1 MQSLAAAFA
10 AGTLLFAGSAF
21 AATGYYAE
29 AKLAAPAAAPITAT
43 VSDVSW
49 KCDGDACVGEAIR
62 APLDN
67 PMRECRKVAAAVGPL
82 SAFTTRGM
90 KMDAG
95 DLKSCN
101 VGAKGGEPTA
111 GQK

>member
-1 MQSLAAAFA
+1 MQSLAAAVA

-21 AATGYYAE
+21 AAVGYHAE

-67 PMRECRKVAAAVGPL
+67 PMRQCRKVAAAVGPL
-82 SAFTTRGM
+82 AAFEAHGL

-95 DLKSCN
+95 DMKSCN
-101 VGAKGGEPTA
+101 LAAKVASPSTA
-111 GQK
+111 QQ

>member
-1 MQSLAAAFA
+1 MQSLAAALA
-10 AGTLLFAGSAF
+10 AGTLLFAGGAF
-21 AATGYYAE
+21 AATGYHAE
-29 AKLAAPAAAPITAT
+29 AKLAAPTATPLTAT

-49 KCDGDACVGEAIR
+49 KCDGDACVGEGVH

-82 SAFTTRGM
+82 AAFTARGM

-101 VGAKGGEPTA
+101 VAAKGQPATA
-111 GQK
+111 Q

>member
-1 MQSLAAAFA
+1 MQNLAAAVA

-21 AATGYYAE
+21 AAVGYHAE

-49 KCDGDACVGEAIR
+49 KCEGDACVGQAIR

-67 PMRECRKVAAAVGPL
+67 PMRECRKVAGAVGPL
-82 SAFTTRGM
+82 AAFTSRGQT
-90 KMDAG
+90 MDAG
-95 DLKSCN
+95 DLKACN
-101 VGAKGGEPTA
+101 VAAKAASPSTA
-111 GQK
+111 QQ

>member
-1 MQSLAAAFA
+1 MQTLAAALA

-21 AATGYYAE
+21 AATGYHAA
-29 AKLAAPAAAPITAT
+29 AKLAAPAAQPISAK
-43 VSDVSW
+43 VADVSW
-49 KCDGDACVGEAIR
+49 KCDGDACVGEGVR

-82 SAFTTRGM
+82 AAFTTRGLA
-90 KMDAG
+90 MDAG

-101 VGAKGGEPTA
+101 VA
-111 GQK
+111 